1 MTKLIN
7 RTHLIRVVKTLL
19 SFCKIKAFPMEGFS
33 RRKGNPT
40 YNLKPG
46 ITTQNQQPEES
57 KATKRQNFL
66 HILCFFY
73 TFVGDFVSYDRR
85 TDYKGIGPHLS
96 RNEDGTPFVQGFL
109 KRNAKDREY

>member
-1 MTKLIN
+1 
-7 RTHLIRVVKTLL
+7 
-19 SFCKIKAFPMEGFS
+19 MEAFS

-109 KRNAKDREY
+109 KRNAKDREYQPPGCFGDLS